1 MISTELHNKKP
12 YALPV
17 QCFPYDGLKENDL
30 RRLITELIKEMV
42 AHGMKV
48 VGIATCII
56 LNINCIDLY
65 LNTCRLC
72 Q

>member
-48 VGIATCII
+48 AGIATCI